1 MRKTLMAI
9 AALCGMW
16 NMASSQEKYQYNEFY
31 YQRSTLFEALPVGS
45 DDIVFFGNSI
55 TNGCEWHELFGD
67 SRIKNRGISSDV
79 IQGLYDR
86 CEVMMKGQPR
96 KVFVMCGVNDI

>member
-16 NMASSQEKYQYNEFY
+16 NMASAQEKYQYNEFY

-55 TNGCEWHELFGD
+55 TNGC
-67 SRIKNRGISSDV
+67 
-79 IQGLYDR
+79 
-86 CEVMMKGQPR
+86 CR
-96 KVFVMCGVNDI
+96 KIY